1 MPRIEDDEFQELL
14 DAADLKRE
22 RDAEDWI
29 ERQQL
34 GEL

>member
-1 MPRIEDDEFQELL
+1 MSRLDDDEFEDML

-34 GEL
+34 GD

>member
-1 MPRIEDDEFQELL
+1 MDDDEFETLL

-29 ERQQL
+29 EGQRL
-34 GEL
+34 D